1 MGGLNEAT
9 SSICLSR
16 EVLHLW
22 TYVPR
27 PGLRVHAKLHGQHWF
42 AELHGVQHHWTRRV
56 VGMSSNS
63 IYTVALNILCLGFAF
78 SPEVAPIGSNLN
90 EVNA

>member
-1 MGGLNEAT
+1 MN
-9 SSICLSR
+9 
-16 EVLHLW
+16 
-22 TYVPR
+22 
-27 PGLRVHAKLHGQHWF
+27 
-42 AELHGVQHHWTRRV
+42 
-56 VGMSSNS
+56 SNS